1 MTNEEKAKEVV
12 RKIKDTQ
19 FGEALFTFS
28 YPMGDRCIDYMREYC
43 LEMAEWKDRQF
54 DEKIAHFFHLVQDGI
69 SFERAY
75 KQVTGKD
82 WQSETPEAPE
92 KEAAKP
98 AWVKF
103 IEKFEEGSDE
113 WRIAHKLLQKYN
125 QKGYDIHRNIPGE
138 LLEELKNVYNIQV
151 KI

>member
-1 MTNEEKAKEVV
+1 MTNEEKAKEIA
-12 RKIKDTQ
+12 KQ
-19 FGEALFTFS
+19 NA
-28 YPMGDRCIDYMREYC
+28 REYLPQNPGFSIDEC
-43 LEMAEWKDRQF
+43 EKSALEMAQWKDQQF
-54 DEKIAHFFHLVQDGI
+54 DTKIAHFFHLVQD

-82 WQSETPEAPE
+82 WQSETPEALE

-98 AWVKF
+98 AWVKL

-113 WRIAHKLLQKYN
+113 WRIAHKLLKKYS
-125 QKGYDIHRNIPGE
+125 QKGYDICNNVPGE
-138 LLEELKNVYNIQV
+138 LLEELKNVYNIQA